1 MMLLFVIAWIL
12 FKATAPW
19 YVWSIFIV
27 HIIGSAV
34 ASISNSDL
42 DRLIDKLK

>member
-1 MMLLFVIAWIL
+1 MLLFVIAWIL

-34 ASISNSDL
+34 ASISDSDL